1 MIAAIPESAG
11 RTRPARIGRGLSP
24 AVARILQRR
33 RRRARILAEE
43 NRPMSRQ
50 ILSCA
55 LVSLA
60 LAAAPAHAAPPG
72 EALWSLDT
80 GG

>member
-1 MIAAIPESAG
+1 
-11 RTRPARIGRGLSP
+11 
-24 AVARILQRR
+24 
-33 RRRARILAEE
+33 
-43 NRPMSRQ
+43 MSRQ

-60 LAAAPAHAAPPG
+60 LAAAPEDAAPPG

>member
-1 MIAAIPESAG
+1 M
-11 RTRPARIGRGLSP
+11 R
-24 AVARILQRR
+24 
-33 RRRARILAEE
+33 
-43 NRPMSRQ
+43 RQ

-60 LAAAPAHAAPPG
+60 LAATPADPEPPG

>member
-1 MIAAIPESAG
+1 
-11 RTRPARIGRGLSP
+11 
-24 AVARILQRR
+24 
-33 RRRARILAEE
+33 
-43 NRPMSRQ
+43 MSRQ
-50 ILSCA
+50 LLSCA

-60 LAAAPAHAAPPG
+60 LTAPPVHAAPPG

>member
-1 MIAAIPESAG
+1 MK
-11 RTRPARIGRGLSP
+11 
-24 AVARILQRR
+24 
-33 RRRARILAEE
+33 
-43 NRPMSRQ
+43 RQ

-55 LVSLA
+55 LLSLA
-60 LAAAPAHAAPPG
+60 LAATPAHSEPPG